1 MNLDQGQLRRVL
13 ASGRISGVKSLR
25 SLSGLSLEQLSN
37 VRSALRIAV
46 RFRDDI
52 SVVSLTGKFVAGSDG
67 PFLRQKVRDL
77 IDAGTRKFL
86 FDFTDV
92 PYIDS
97 TGLGFLAGSRELA
110 VEHQALI
117 VLVGINPHV
126 QRILDG
132 VKLSQFFELVP
143 DEDAGVARIGQM
155 APAVA
160 ASPAAEAAKA
170 PRGRKRPAA
179 TPE

>member
-1 MNLDQGQLRRVL
+1 V
-13 ASGRISGVKSLR
+13 
-25 SLSGLSLEQLSN
+25 
-37 VRSALRIAV
+37 RIAV
-46 RFRDDI
+46 RFKDDV
-52 SVVSLTGKFVAGSDG
+52 SVVVLSGKFVAGSDG

-110 VEHQALI
+110 AENQALI
-117 VLVGINPHV
+117 VLAGINPHV

-132 VKLSQFFELVP
+132 VKLTQFFELVP
-143 DEDAGVARIGQM
+143 DEAAGLSRIQALSG
-155 APAVA
+155 AGKAV
-160 ASPAAEAAKA
+160 PEVPQAKT
-170 PRGRKRPAA
+170 PRGRKRSEEAA
-179 TPE
+179 E

>member
-1 MNLDQGQLRRVL
+1 M
-13 ASGRISGVKSLR
+13 
-25 SLSGLSLEQLSN
+25 
-37 VRSALRIAV
+37 RIAI
-46 RFRDDI
+46 RFKDDV
-52 SVVSLTGKFVAGSDG
+52 SVVSLNGKFVAGSDG

-77 IDAGTRKFL
+77 LEAGTRKFL

-110 VEHQALI
+110 AEHQALM
-117 VLVGINPHV
+117 VLVGVNPHV

-143 DEDAGVARIGQM
+143 DEAAGLARIETLTASGKGD
-155 APAVA
+155 A
-160 ASPAAEAAKA
+160 AAQPSKSS
-170 PRGRKRPAA
+170 RGRKRAEDA
-179 TPE
+179 SE

>member
-1 MNLDQGQLRRVL
+1 V
-13 ASGRISGVKSLR
+13 
-25 SLSGLSLEQLSN
+25 
-37 VRSALRIAV
+37 RIAV
-46 RFRDDI
+46 RFRDDV
-52 SVVSLTGKFVAGSDG
+52 SVVVLSGKFVAGSDG
-67 PFLRQKVRDL
+67 PYLRQKVRDL

-110 VEHQALI
+110 AENQALI
-117 VLVGINPHV
+117 VLAGINPHV

-143 DEDAGVARIGQM
+143 DEAAGLARIEVLSAGAKTGSGGSQ
-155 APAVA
+155 
-160 ASPAAEAAKA
+160 AKA
-170 PRGRKRPAA
+170 PRARKRSEDAA
-179 TPE
+179 E

>member
-1 MNLDQGQLRRVL
+1 M
-13 ASGRISGVKSLR
+13 
-25 SLSGLSLEQLSN
+25 
-37 VRSALRIAV
+37 RIAV
-46 RFRDDI
+46 RFKDDV
-52 SVVSLTGKFVAGSDG
+52 SVVVLSGKFVAGSDG

-110 VEHQALI
+110 VESQSVI
-117 VLVGINPHV
+117 VLAGINPHV

-143 DEDAGVARIGQM
+143 DEAAGLVRIAALSAGGQAAPDAQPAKSPRARKRSEG
-155 APAVA
+155 
-160 ASPAAEAAKA
+160 AAE
-170 PRGRKRPAA
+170 
-179 TPE
+179 

>member
-1 MNLDQGQLRRVL
+1 MCGGFFERRLAHFSKLR
-13 ASGRISGVKSLR
+13 
-25 SLSGLSLEQLSN
+25 Q

-46 RFRDDI
+46 RFKDDVSI
-52 SVVSLTGKFVAGSDG
+52 VSLNGKFVAGSDG
-67 PFLRQKVRDL
+67 PFLRQKVSEL

-110 VEHQALI
+110 AEHQAII
-117 VLVGINPHV
+117 VLVGVNTHV

-143 DEDAGVARIGQM
+143 DEATGLTRIGTI
-155 APAVA
+155 APAA
-160 ASPAAEAAKA
+160 QPGPDAKSATPARA
-170 PRGRKRPAA
+170 RKRPESPSA
-179 TPE
+179 